1 MATLGTRIK
10 TMRLS
15 RGLNQIDLAKMV
27 GVSRSTITMWETDQ
41 RRPSFDM
48 FDALADAFNVPIS
61 AILED
66 EKQQHEDDELWELR
80 EALRHNPEV
89 RILFSATKGAKK
101 EHIKAAAAMLEALK
115 ASNEGME

>member
-66 EKQQHEDDELWELR
+66 EKQQQEDDELWELR
-80 EALRHNPEV
+80 ELIRRSPNMRA
-89 RILFSATKGAKK
+89 LFSTAKNAK
-101 EHIKAAAAMLEALK
+101 PEHIKAAAAMLEALK